1 MSRPIGVMV
10 LAVLSVLVGLYE
22 LYLTAIYL
30 GWVSFNVIG
39 AEVSFKDPQW
49 GQAILSFLLAL
60 IYFWVAA
67 GFWAV
72 RAWAWMYG
80 VLISGWILIWSLFA
94 VLGKSTLEAETVPII
109 LSGAI
114 LLYLM
119 YPKVRERFYESESAR
134 S

>member
-1 MSRPIGVMV
+1 MQRPIGVMI

-22 LYLTAIYL
+22 LYLTAISM
-30 GWVSFNVIG
+30 GWLTFTVVG

-49 GQAILSFLLAL
+49 GQALLSFLLAV
-60 IYFWVAA
+60 IYFWVAT
-67 GFWAV
+67 GFWSV

-80 VLISGWILIWSLFA
+80 VLISGWVLIWSLFA
-94 VLGKSTLEAETVPII
+94 VLGKSTFEAEAAPII

-119 YPKVRERFYESESAR
+119 YPKVRERFYEAESAR
-134 S
+134 V